1 MCRVE
6 GAMQCNT
13 VDQKIPAAGPEF
25 KTLKLEWPPDSLTTA
40 MWVEQLSMV
49 ADTDK
54 DESCAV

>member
-1 MCRVE
+1 
-6 GAMQCNT
+6 MQCNT